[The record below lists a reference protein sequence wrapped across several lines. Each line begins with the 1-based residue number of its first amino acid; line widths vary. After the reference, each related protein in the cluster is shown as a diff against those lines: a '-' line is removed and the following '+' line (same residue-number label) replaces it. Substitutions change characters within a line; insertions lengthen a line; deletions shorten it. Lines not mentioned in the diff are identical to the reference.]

1 MVRSVASLLVL
12 LQLGLVISPPMNC
25 MAQIPASAD
34 CPMAAAAQGASS
46 QHHDSSHH
54 HAPTGSQ
61 APACCP
67 LALRCNAPVT
77 LNLHSLL
84 NLAGPLPA
92 SRVLIP
98 ALLVSPLTIDPL
110 APPVPPPNA

>member
-1 MVRSVASLLVL
+1 MVRFVASMLVL
-12 LQLGLVISPPMNC
+12 LQVGWVISPPMSC
-25 MAQIPASAD
+25 MAQDPVAAD
-34 CPMAAAAQGASS
+34 CPMAAGA
-46 QHHDSSHH
+46 HHGPSPH

-61 APACCP
+61 APACCQM
-67 LALRCNAPVT
+67 ALRCNAPVS

-110 APPVPPPNA
+110 APPVPPPNS